1 MSGISIITGGGSGI
15 GRALA
20 KRLASKA
27 QPVLIIGRQSETLQ
41 QTKDQST
48 NPSYIRTLVA
58 DVSLPSG
65 REHIVQS
72 IEDMYHDN
80 NDNNITHVNHL
91 IHNAALLE
99 PCGPLMGVD
108 LDSWRHHMAVN
119 VEGPLFLTQSL
130 LHKLQRREEGE
141 KGGRVLHVSSGAA
154 HHGYRGWVC
163 MILYSIYYFYLLMT
177 VKENYC

>member
-27 QPVLIIGRQSETLQ
+27 QPVLIVGRQSETLQ

-58 DVSLPSG
+58 DVSQPSG
-65 REHIVQS
+65 RDQIVQS
-72 IEDMYHDN
+72 LQTHHV
-80 NDNNITHVNHL
+80 THVNHL

-108 LDSWRHHMAVN
+108 LESWRHHMAVN
-119 VEGPLFLTQSL
+119 VEGPLFLTQNL
-130 LHKLQRREEGE
+130 LHLLQRTEEGE
-141 KGGRVLHVSSGAA
+141 TGGRVLHISSGAA

-163 MILYSIYYFYLLMT
+163 T
-177 VKENYC
+177 CVNV